1 MNGKHDAPAK
11 AQACRSNN
19 EKNEFLAIFESLPDP
34 VFFVDLEL
42 HIVRINQAGM
52 QLIRSDARVGRLF
65 NEDGM
70 RDIQFP
76 WFNDE
81 LNLFLGTPDT
91 VSGFQAWLETGT
103 DRRYFQVRF
112 KRMTS
117 VGGTFPGVIIT
128 MYDTT
133 ATQRHSEILQRF
145 SMLYENTRDIMFFAD
160 EQGAIFEVNQ
170 AAIAR
175 YGYSRD
181 EMLSLSIRNLLAPD
195 DRNPDI
201 AVILEASV
209 CNPQQESLHACK
221 DGTLFPVEVSC
232 SEEMVGDAHI
242 FLYIVRD
249 ISTRKRIETALKHSQ
264 EMLQSIIDNV
274 PALVYMKDLEGRLIT
289 CNSYFAELLGQ
300 SHDDLIGR
308 TGHELFPHELAEL
321 QEADERAVMAHCS
334 SMMVEEVILHGEGA
348 HTYLTVKFPI
358 LNSSGEITA
367 VCAISTDITDRK
379 LAEETARKHHAL
391 IEAIIKSPADI
402 IVFSVD
408 CTYRY
413 TLFNPAHARAMH
425 EQYGVEIEEG
435 RNCLDY
441 LSPQEIRDQVRN
453 DLDRALAG
461 NSFRDTRGFP
471 DELYYEISVSPVVL
485 SSGEIVGA
493 TMFVSDISSSVR
505 TRNELAYKSEE
516 LTLALSELKEAQ
528 ARVIQQEKM
537 ASIGQLAAGVA
548 HEINNPVGYITS
560 NLNSLRK
567 YAEKL
572 TTFIDAMSKTIE
584 RHVDAA
590 ARSDLEELKRQAR
603 IDYVIKDFR
612 NLISESMEGAD
623 RVRKIVQDLKSFS
636 RADSD
641 RAVPSGLNECIRA
654 TANVVS
660 NEIKYVADLDMRLGD
675 IPPVVCHPQQ
685 IGQVVMNLL
694 VNAAHAIGQKGT
706 VTVATRRDGS
716 WAKIVVADT
725 GKGIPSENMKR
736 IFEPFF
742 TTKEVGKG
750 TGLGL
755 AISLDIIK
763 KHGGDIMVE
772 SEPGKGSTFTVRL
785 PLDGE
790 VR

>member
-1 MNGKHDAPAK
+1 MKSTDVASAIGE
-11 AQACRSNN
+11 ACHANN
-19 EKNEFLAIFESLPDP
+19 ERNEFLTLFENLPDP
-34 VFFVDLEL
+34 IFFVDREL
-42 HIVRINQAGM
+42 RIVRINQAGT
-52 QLIRSDARVGRLF
+52 QLIRFDSRAERMF
-65 NEDGM
+65 NEDGTG
-70 RDIQFP
+70 DIQFP

-81 LNLFLGTPDT
+81 LNLFLGTQDT
-91 VSGFQAWLETGT
+91 VSGFQTWFETGT
-103 DRRYFQVRF
+103 GRRFFQIKF
-112 KRMTS
+112 KRMTNA
-117 VGGTFPGVIIT
+117 GGVFSGVIVT
-128 MYDTT
+128 LYDNT

-181 EMLSLSIRNLLAPD
+181 EMLSLSLRDLLAPD
-195 DRNPDI
+195 NRNSDI
-201 AVILEASV
+201 GAIFEASV
-209 CNPQQESLHACK
+209 CNPLHESLHVCK
-221 DGTLFPVEVSC
+221 DGSLFPAEVSC
-232 SEEMVGDAHI
+232 SKERVGDAHV
-242 FLYIVRD
+242 FLYIIRD
-249 ISTRKRIETALKHSQ
+249 ITTRKRIETALKQSR

-274 PALVYMKDLEGRLIT
+274 PALVYMKDLAGRLIT
-289 CNSYFAELLGQ
+289 CNSYFAELLGI
-300 SHDDLIGR
+300 SRDDLIGK
-308 TGHELFPHELAEL
+308 TGHDLFPRDLAEL
-321 QEADERAVMAHCS
+321 QAADERAVITHCS
-334 SMMVEEVILHGEGA
+334 SIMVEETIRHGDGA

-358 LNSSGEITA
+358 QNESGEITA
-367 VCAISTDITDRK
+367 VCAISTDITARK
-379 LAEETARKHHAL
+379 LAEETARQHHAL
-391 IEAIIKSPADI
+391 IEAIIKSPSEI

-408 CTYRY
+408 CQYRY
-413 TLFNPAHARAMH
+413 TLFNPAHAQSMR
-425 EQYGVEIEEG
+425 EIFGAEIKEG
-435 RNCLDY
+435 HICLDY
-441 LSPQEIRDQVRN
+441 FETSVREEIRS

-461 NSFRDTRGFP
+461 NSFRHTRRLLGH
-471 DELYYEISVSPVVL
+471 DIYYEISVSPVVL
-485 SSGEIVGA
+485 PSGEIVGA

-505 TRNELAYKSEE
+505 TKNELALKSEE

-560 NLNSLRK
+560 NLNTLKK

-572 TTFIDAMSKTIE
+572 AAFMDAMSETIE

-590 ARSDLEELKRQAR
+590 TRSNLEELKRQAK
-603 IDYVIKDFR
+603 IDYVMKDFR

-636 RADSD
+636 RADSNK
-641 RAVPSGLNECIRA
+641 AVPSDLNECVRV
-654 TANVVS
+654 TANVVR
-660 NEIKYVADLDMRLGD
+660 NEIKYVADLDMQLGE

-685 IGQVVMNLL
+685 IGQVVMNLM
-694 VNAAHAIGQKGT
+694 VNAAHAIEQKGT
-706 VTVATRRDGS
+706 ITVTTSCDGS
-716 WAKIVVADT
+716 WAKIVIADT
-725 GKGIPSENMKR
+725 GQGIPQETMQK

-755 AISLDIIK
+755 AISLDIVK
-763 KHGGDIMVE
+763 KHGGDIAVE
-772 SEPGKGSTFTVRL
+772 SQVGKGTTFTVRL